1 MSAGRKANPLYVVSE
16 NIPVIFHPIPES
28 TTEFQKRR
36 EEVQEL
42 IAQMILLGRKK
53 GRPSKQEVLHEE
65 AA

>member
-1 MSAGRKANPLYVVSE
+1 MSAGRKPNPQYIISQD
-16 NIPVIFHPIPES
+16 IPIIFRPLPEPS
-28 TTEFQKRR
+28 IAFQKRK

-53 GRPSKQEVLHEE
+53 GRPSRKEDLHEE